1 MNRVLHAQGAPAI
14 QPATLGAVDAD
25 RVGRLVFRTDPA
37 AAWLRSPWPVD
48 RIWRANQ
55 PDADLSPTVDLAT
68 GPVRLEIRRRDG
80 RVTIR
85 RLEPAEFTFRAA
97 LGARTTLEAAVD
109 AATTE
114 DPYFD
119 LQEAI
124 RATLAEELLT
134 GLTIEADEQGSPS

>member
-1 MNRVLHAQGAPAI
+1 
-14 QPATLGAVDAD
+14 
-25 RVGRLVFRTDPA
+25 
-37 AAWLRSPWPVD
+37 
-48 RIWRANQ
+48 
-55 PDADLSPTVDLAT
+55 
-68 GPVRLEIRRRDG
+68 
-80 RVTIR
+80 
-85 RLEPAEFTFRAA
+85 
-97 LGARTTLEAAVD
+97 VD